1 MGRRYSRLPIDTPA
15 RRALVMF
22 ANTTFNVLIAD
33 DHPLVV
39 TGVESALR
47 DLRSLRIVGTAG
59 NSTQIVERL
68 GREACD
74 LLITDFVMPDGRY
87 NDGLTMLTYIR
98 SHFPDLP
105 VIVFTAVDGIALT
118 GELTRLG
125 VKAIVNKADDVGHLI
140 SAIYAV
146 HAGSEYLSPS
156 VSRANPRLRG
166 TARRGGLT
174 RSELEVLRLYV
185 SGLSIT
191 QIADKLRRT
200 KQTISAQKIKA
211 MHKLGVERDADL
223 YLYIYQSKRGDS
235 ELFGI

>member
-1 MGRRYSRLPIDTPA
+1 
-15 RRALVMF
+15 MF

-47 DLRSLRIVGTAG
+47 DLRSMRIVGTAG

-140 SAIYAV
+140 SA
-146 HAGSEYLSPS
+146 
-156 VSRANPRLRG
+156 
-166 TARRGGLT
+166 
-174 RSELEVLRLYV
+174 
-185 SGLSIT
+185 
-191 QIADKLRRT
+191 
-200 KQTISAQKIKA
+200 KA
-211 MHKLGVERDADL
+211 AT
-223 YLYIYQSKRGDS
+223 DS
-235 ELFGI
+235 